1 MPPTI
6 GRIVHVN
13 ISRDPD
19 HPALR
24 PAIITAVWSDYCV
37 NVRLFLDGAN
47 DQPYLAGL
55 GVASTHFEAHPE
67 WLTSIE
73 RSLNDTVAFRQWCW
87 PTVSK

>member
-1 MPPTI
+1 MTPTI

-13 ISRDPD
+13 ISPDPD
-19 HPALR
+19 RPAIR

-47 DQPYLAGL
+47 DQPYVEGL
-55 GVASTHFEAHPE
+55 SHFADHPE

-73 RSLNDTVAFRQWCW
+73 RSLNDAVAFRQWCW